1 MITAQEARDA
11 VKRMDGLW
19 MELVKLIRN
28 SGLDEIRGLLV
39 YLASVNEDLAE
50 ENNRLKE
57 RLAKLEKAAG
67 VD

>member
-39 YLASVNEDLAE
+39 YLASVNEDLTE

>member
-1 MITAQEARDA
+1 MITAQEAREA

-19 MELVKLIRN
+19 MRLIKVLHD

-39 YLASVNEDLAE
+39 YLASVNENLAE
-50 ENNRLKE
+50 ENERLKE
-57 RLAKLEKAAG
+57 RVTELERAAG

>member
-1 MITAQEARDA
+1 MITAQEAREA

-19 MELVKLIRN
+19 MRLIKVLHD

-39 YLASVNEDLAE
+39 YLASINENLAE
-50 ENNRLKE
+50 ENERLKE
-57 RLAKLEKAAG
+57 RVAELEKAAG

>member
-1 MITAQEARDA
+1 MITAQEAREA

-19 MELVKLIRN
+19 MGLIKVLHD

-39 YLASVNEDLAE
+39 YLASINENLTE
-50 ENNRLKE
+50 ENERLKE
-57 RLAKLEKAAG
+57 RVAELEKAAG

>member
-1 MITAQEARDA
+1 MITAQEAREA

-19 MELVKLIRN
+19 MRLIKVLHD

-39 YLASVNEDLAE
+39 YLASVNENLAE
-50 ENNRLKE
+50 ENERLKE
-57 RLAKLEKAAG
+57 RVTELEKAAG

>member
-19 MELVKLIRN
+19 MGLIKAVHD

-39 YLASVNEDLAE
+39 YLASANESLAE
-50 ENNRLKE
+50 ENERLKE
-57 RLAKLEKAAG
+57 RVAKLERAAG
-67 VD
+67 TD

>member
-11 VKRMDGLW
+11 VKRIDGLW
-19 MELVKLIRN
+19 MGLIKVVHD

-50 ENNRLKE
+50 ENSRLKE

>member
-1 MITAQEARDA
+1 MITAQEAREA

-19 MELVKLIRN
+19 MRLIKVLHD

-39 YLASVNEDLAE
+39 YLASINENLTE
-50 ENNRLKE
+50 ENERLKE
-57 RLAKLEKAAG
+57 RVAELEKAAG